1 MSVGSKQFVLEYV
14 EETGST
20 NTDLLERVKT
30 SGISVVTVRKARKQ
44 TSGRGTRGRSWSG
57 NSGCLMFS
65 VAVPIGKNLQSIN
78 GVTLGIG
85 TDIVLGLRKVGVP
98 AEIKWPNDIL
108 INEKKLA
115 GILVEV
121 AKAPDQTYVLV
132 VGIGF
137 NLRAQNISTAYG
149 HASLSDVLS
158 DDQLKDESYW
168 LSFLSQ
174 SIIHCVRSFPD
185 NGLKR
190 VRKVWNTIAA
200 YRNQTVHIFEENQ
213 LNYDAYMLGIND
225 KGALLVQT
233 EDGVKTLLTGTV
245 SIRKKNEFID

>member
-1 MSVGSKQFVLEYV
+1 
-14 EETGST
+14 
-20 NTDLLERVKT
+20 
-30 SGISVVTVRKARKQ
+30 
-44 TSGRGTRGRSWSG
+44 
-57 NSGCLMFS
+57 MFS

-108 INEKKLA
+108 LNEKKLA

-245 SIRKKNEFID
+245 SIRKKK